1 MKWTPFLCLGKL
13 TYYFPSLDELL
24 IFYSLFS
31 VVWNIPKSSVNVKI
45 FFFLFAK
52 LTSSEKF
59 VILLITITFHTYVNN
74 FIFTKSLRLCNSLSN
89 GRCVN
94 IPTVSCGPYHFVYI
108 PLECHFQ
115 LYFSVALLSLL
126 ISSFLWFAVS
136 LKMPLELI
144 SGRKGGHTAT
154 TFAVCSWTDVLTN
167 HWQAVKGVTSVTSVI
182 MMHICYSH
190 GDLWIAELAERFVV
204 YADTHSSC

>member
-1 MKWTPFLCLGKL
+1 MPFLCLGKL
-13 TYYFPSLDELL
+13 MYYFPSLDELL

-31 VVWNIPKSSVNVKI
+31 MVWNIPKSSVNVKI
-45 FFFLFAK
+45 FFSFLLNWLPLRNF
-52 LTSSEKF
+52 SSF
-59 VILLITITFHTYVNN
+59 LSQSLFILMSIILS
-74 FIFTKSLRLCNSLSN
+74 SLRAFS
-89 GRCVN
+89 CV
-94 IPTVSCGPYHFVYI
+94 TVSQMADVSIFPRSAVVHITVYI

-136 LKMPLELI
+136 RKMPLELI
-144 SGRKGGHTAT
+144 NGRKGGHTAT
-154 TFAVCSWTDVLTN
+154 SFAVCSWTDVLTN

-204 YADTHSSC
+204 YADTHSSY